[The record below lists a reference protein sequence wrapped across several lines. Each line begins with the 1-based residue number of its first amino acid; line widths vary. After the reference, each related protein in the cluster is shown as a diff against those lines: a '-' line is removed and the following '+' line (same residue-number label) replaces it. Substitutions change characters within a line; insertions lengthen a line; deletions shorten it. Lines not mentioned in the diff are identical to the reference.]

1 MADSFKIEYLFEFS
15 PDLKKSFTLI
25 LDRSNLQIPPADV
38 ASPPEW
44 TALDFN
50 RCPICKLDSQ
60 SHPECPVALNLVALV
75 ETFKDFVSYD
85 EVTVTVTTEERS
97 FSKKCDLQ
105 TGLSPM
111 LGIIMVASGCPTM
124 DLLKPNV
131 RFHLPFTSLEE
142 MAYRSFTMYLLGQYY
157 RQRQG
162 KGVDWSFDGFRDI
175 FDQVT
180 TLNSAFSERL
190 LAAAKKDA
198 SINALV
204 SLCCMGQM
212 TPGVIPDILNE
223 MEQYFSAYK

>member
-1 MADSFKIEYLFEFS
+1 MSDSLQIQYHFEFS
-15 PDLKKSFTLI
+15 PELEKTFTLS
-25 LDRSNLQIPPADV
+25 LDRSTLQVPPAEIE
-38 ASPPEW
+38 SPPEW
-44 TALDFN
+44 TALEFN
-50 RCPICKLDSQ
+50 RCSICKLDAQVHS
-60 SHPECPVALNLVALV
+60 ECPVALNLVGLV
-75 ETFKDFVSYD
+75 ESFKDFVSYD

-97 FSKKCDLQ
+97 YSKKCDLQ

-142 MAYRSFTMYLLGQYY
+142 MAYRSFTMYLLGQFY

-162 KGVDWSFDGFRDI
+162 KDVDWSFEGFSHI

-180 TLNSAFSERL
+180 ELNSAFSERL

-204 SLCCMGQM
+204 NLCCMGQM
-212 TPGVIPDILNE
+212 TPTAIPSILDE
-223 MEQYFSAYK
+223 MEQYFSAYN

>member
-1 MADSFKIEYLFEFS
+1 MADSFQIDYHFEFTPALS
-15 PDLKKSFTLI
+15 RSFSI
-25 LDRSNLQIPPADV
+25 SLDRSNLQVSPADV
-38 ASPPEW
+38 TTPPAW

-50 RCPICKLDSQ
+50 CCPACRLDPQKYS
-60 SHPECPVALNLVALV
+60 ECPVALNLVEVV

-85 EVTVTVTTEERS
+85 EVTVTVTTAERTY
-97 FSKKCDLQ
+97 SKKCDLQ
-105 TGLSPM
+105 TGLSPL

-162 KGVDWSFDGFRDI
+162 KEVDWSFAGFSSI

-180 TLNSAFSERL
+180 ELNSAFSERL
-190 LAAAKKDA
+190 LIAAKKDA

-204 SLCCMGQM
+204 NLCCMGQM
-212 TPGVIPDILNE
+212 SPGVIPGILDE
-223 MEQYFSAYK
+223 MEPYFSAYK